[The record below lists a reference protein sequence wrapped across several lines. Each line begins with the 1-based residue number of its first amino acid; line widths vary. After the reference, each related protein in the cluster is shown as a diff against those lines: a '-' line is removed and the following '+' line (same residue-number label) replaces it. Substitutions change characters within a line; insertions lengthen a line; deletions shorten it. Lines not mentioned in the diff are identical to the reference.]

1 MSKGLTLAR
10 AFKRAGW
17 TVIGVEEEGWG
28 ELCPMRFSA
37 SVDAFHL
44 LPPPA
49 TAYTEYCNRLLSIA
63 QRHAVTLFIP
73 VSGAGSSVEDA
84 RAADYMFEATG
95 GTCRTFIQDSET
107 MLDLHD
113 KDRFMG
119 LVGRLGMAVPTG
131 RMVKSV
137 DQAMEY
143 LRSQGSREPKFVLKC
158 MGLDENRGDMT
169 LFPLEG
175 DDEKLG
181 RTRAKL
187 EGLATRITDE
197 CPYVFQEFIAGQEY
211 CTHASVVDGQVT
223 SFVACPSNDML
234 MTYDNV
240 TTEIIGQR
248 AEAWTRQLL
257 ARLAGDSTPSG
268 KTRRLMGHFSY
279 DLILSSKDGELYPLE
294 CNARVH
300 TAVILLPL
308 DDIARCYSDN
318 TDSVPRHTLRPP
330 RDTLP
335 RSWIYND
342 LIMRYLPL
350 VIPSHQLLATL
361 HPSLVEYRTR
371 HDLRPNED
379 PMKLRVDP
387 TLVADDWLPFLVLWH
402 LWWPAVLV
410 SRWWQGKKWTRLN
423 VSTGRI
429 FEA

>member
-1 MSKGLTLAR
+1 
-10 AFKRAGW
+10 
-17 TVIGVEEEGWG
+17 
-28 ELCPMRFSA
+28 MRFSA

-73 VSGAGSSVEDA
+73 VSVEDA

-197 CPYVFQEFIAGQEY
+197 CPYVFQEFIAGQGEP
-211 CTHASVVDGQVT
+211 TIR
-223 SFVACPSNDML
+223 SN
-234 MTYDNV
+234 
-240 TTEIIGQR
+240 R
-248 AEAWTRQLL
+248 
-257 ARLAGDSTPSG
+257 
-268 KTRRLMGHFSY
+268 
-279 DLILSSKDGELYPLE
+279 
-294 CNARVH
+294 
-300 TAVILLPL
+300 
-308 DDIARCYSDN
+308 DDDAY
-318 TDSVPRHTLRPP
+318 
-330 RDTLP
+330 
-335 RSWIYND
+335 
-342 LIMRYLPL
+342 
-350 VIPSHQLLATL
+350 
-361 HPSLVEYRTR
+361 
-371 HDLRPNED
+371 
-379 PMKLRVDP
+379 
-387 TLVADDWLPFLVLWH
+387 
-402 LWWPAVLV
+402 
-410 SRWWQGKKWTRLN
+410 
-423 VSTGRI
+423 
-429 FEA
+429 

>member
-1 MSKGLTLAR
+1 M
-10 AFKRAGW
+10 
-17 TVIGVEEEGWG
+17 
-28 ELCPMRFSA
+28 
-37 SVDAFHL
+37 
-44 LPPPA
+44 
-49 TAYTEYCNRLLSIA
+49 
-63 QRHAVTLFIP
+63 
-73 VSGAGSSVEDA
+73 
-84 RAADYMFEATG
+84 
-95 GTCRTFIQDSET
+95 
-107 MLDLHD
+107 
-113 KDRFMG
+113 
-119 LVGRLGMAVPTG
+119 
-131 RMVKSV
+131 
-137 DQAMEY
+137 
-143 LRSQGSREPKFVLKC
+143 
-158 MGLDENRGDMT
+158 MT
-169 LFPLEG
+169 HI
-175 DDEKLG
+175 DHS
-181 RTRAKL
+181 
-187 EGLATRITDE
+187 
-197 CPYVFQEFIAGQEY
+197 EY

-268 KTRRLMGHFSY
+268 KTRRLMGHFSF
-279 DLILSSKDGELYPLE
+279 DLILSSKDGELDPLE

-410 SRWWQGKKWTRLN
+410 SRWWQGKKWTR
-423 VSTGRI
+423 VSRCGESNCESITLKLLTVHS
-429 FEA
+429 